1 MANTKNLKGYKIDF
15 VTNTL
20 TMNHK
25 FAAAAKVY
33 NSDENKLMKEIL
45 ADFPSLTIIEQ
56 SGRVQKTARPN
67 TRLTYENMEQHI
79 RAYDNAAELLNVFE
93 TVKAL
98 SVTCASP
105 YKYVADWFKVQ
116 YPNYKRTPVFKDGKL
131 TVLPIA
137 APDTKEYKLKMAKAG

>member
-1 MANTKNLKGYKIDF
+1 MADTKILKGYKIDF

-33 NSDENKLMKEIL
+33 NSEENKLMKEIL
-45 ADFPSLTIIEQ
+45 ADFPTLTIVEQ
-56 SGRVQKTARPN
+56 SGRVQKTTRPN
-67 TRLTYENMEQHI
+67 TRLTYENMEKHI

-98 SVTCASP
+98 STTCASP
-105 YKYVADWFKVQ
+105 YKYVADWFKQ
-116 YPNYKRTPVFKDGKL
+116 QFPDYNAAPVFKNGKL
-131 TVLPIA
+131 TVVPVA
-137 APDTKEYKLKMAKAG
+137 APSIVEYKVKKVG